1 LLDEDEFLLASLQL
15 GHLPPVGI
23 GVEAVISDSDL
34 SLVWDM
40 GSDPGDD
47 LQVVHPFHLFS
58 SFPIAVADLAFPFI
72 EGLF

>member
-1 LLDEDEFLLASLQL
+1 
-15 GHLPPVGI
+15 
-23 GVEAVISDSDL
+23 
-34 SLVWDM
+34 M
-40 GSDPGDD
+40 GDDPGDD